1 MRSRSA
7 ERTRLNERGSVTA
20 ELAVALPAVAL
31 VLAVC
36 LAAVMLVAQQVRLT
50 DAAADAARALGR
62 GESSSE
68 AQAIA
73 ARVAGGGV
81 HLASVIDD
89 AFVCATLRTSGG
101 GILGAIELTASS
113 CAVGGGR

>member
-1 MRSRSA
+1 M
-7 ERTRLNERGSVTA
+7 TA

-62 GESSSE
+62 GESSAS

-73 ARVAGGGV
+73 ARVAGSGV
-81 HLASVIDD
+81 SLASVVDE
-89 AFVCATLRTSGG
+89 AFVCATLRVPGG
-101 GILGAIELTASS
+101 GLLHAIELSASS